1 MLNICLI
8 MTTLNLKR
16 APAKEFTPCN
26 GSQCTQKEHTAK
38 FHNILK
44 LWSNHRHDY
53 DVQNFS
59 AKECVAET
67 AKCQQKLVATI
78 LYLHNCS

>member
-1 MLNICLI
+1 MQWLTVYL
-8 MTTLNLKR
+8 
-16 APAKEFTPCN
+16 E
-26 GSQCTQKEHTAK
+26 EHKAK

-44 LWSNHRHDY
+44 LRSIYRHDY

-59 AKECVAET
+59 AKECVAER

-78 LYLHNCS
+78 